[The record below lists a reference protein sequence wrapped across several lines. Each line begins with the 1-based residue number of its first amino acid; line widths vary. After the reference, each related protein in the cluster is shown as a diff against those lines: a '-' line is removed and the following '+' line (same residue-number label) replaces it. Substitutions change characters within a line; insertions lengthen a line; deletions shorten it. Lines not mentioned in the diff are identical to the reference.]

1 MKTLKIG
8 VLIFPTHKTIDP
20 TLLARTVEE
29 RGFESLLVPEHTHI
43 PVSRITPWPGG
54 APLPDEYYHTFDP
67 FVWLSFAAAAT
78 ERLKLGTGIC
88 LLPQRDTL
96 TTAKSVASLDRLSQG
111 RTIFGVGAGW
121 NEDELV
127 HHGAVFSDRFQRL
140 EEQIQALKGLWTEEP
155 FAFQGQHVQFSAS
168 YCSPKPV
175 QRPHPPILIG
185 GETDH
190 TLRRIAQYADGWLP
204 RARNSF
210 DAKANMARLK
220 AMCAEVGRDFESV
233 STSVFGAPNDYDTLR
248 DYQAA
253 GVDRALLA
261 LRSSETDDVLK
272 QVDAFTGTLERL
284 T

>member
-20 TLLARTVEE
+20 ALLARTVEE

-43 PVSRITPWPGG
+43 PVSRKTPWPGG
-54 APLPDEYYHTFDP
+54 APIPDEYYHTFDP
-67 FVWLSFAAAAT
+67 IVLLALAAAAT
-78 ERLKLGTGIC
+78 ERLQLGTGIC

-140 EEQIQALKGLWTEEP
+140 EEQIQALKGLWTEER

-204 RARNSF
+204 RARNGF

>member
-20 TLLARTVEE
+20 ALLARTVEE

-43 PVSRITPWPGG
+43 PVSRKTPWPGG

-127 HHGAVFSDRFQRL
+127 HHGVGPRTA
-140 EEQIQALKGLWTEEP
+140 K
-155 FAFQGQHVQFSAS
+155 SANS
-168 YCSPKPV
+168 SS
-175 QRPHPPILIG
+175 
-185 GETDH
+185 
-190 TLRRIAQYADGWLP
+190 
-204 RARNSF
+204 AR
-210 DAKANMARLK
+210 
-220 AMCAEVGRDFESV
+220 
-233 STSVFGAPNDYDTLR
+233 T
-248 DYQAA
+248 AA
-253 GVDRALLA
+253 
-261 LRSSETDDVLK
+261 
-272 QVDAFTGTLERL
+272 
-284 T
+284 